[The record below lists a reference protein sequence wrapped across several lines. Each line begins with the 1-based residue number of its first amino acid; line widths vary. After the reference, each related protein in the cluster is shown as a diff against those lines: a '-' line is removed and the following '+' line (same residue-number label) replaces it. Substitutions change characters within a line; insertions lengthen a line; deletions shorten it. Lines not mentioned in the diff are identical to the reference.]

1 MQDTKDIERLYQ
13 VVKAAVMEVLAQFCS
28 AGTGKNTFPLYTTKD
43 ASRIFKVHPSTVRD
57 WVKLGELHPRYQAL
71 SGRACRMMFTEGD
84 LINFMERN
92 LPSPEDLSITSPFD
106 PRTSKAKLV
115 KKILMMNKLFPK
127 RRQKNVNDPTR
138 GRNNA

>member
-1 MQDTKDIERLYQ
+1 MQDTEELGRICEA
-13 VVKAAVMEVLAQFCS
+13 VKRAVLQALSQFCL
-28 AGTGKNTFPLYTTKD
+28 AGTGEKTFPLYTTKD

-92 LPSPEDLSITSPFD
+92 LPNEADLSITSPFD

-115 KKILMMNKLFPK
+115 KKILMMNKLFPR
-127 RRQKNVNDPTR
+127 RRQRT
-138 GRNNA
+138 